1 MVEEYGLKT
10 IVIISSE
17 EGEEKGA
24 TFSFSL
30 YINEQQSY

>member
-1 MVEEYGLKT
+1 MGAENNNNNNIK
-10 IVIISSE
+10 E

-30 YINEQQSY
+30 YINEQRSY